1 MLFFL
6 LALIYIWNSFSAEV
20 LLENAEIALVGFHT
34 LFNILGVILVLP
46 FTRYFA
52 RLIEYL
58 VPLESNYLYHL
69 DAALPT
75 KEPKLAL
82 IASQQALQK
91 IFQASLEYIG
101 SHLNGSSNRSVVL
114 VKMEK
119 SIDDVQE
126 YIDEI
131 VISESKE
138 KEWEQLIALLHGVNH
153 LERLAERCEGME
165 KHYQVLHH
173 SEELTRIWRRY
184 KEYHQELRELCQSND
199 FFKASKLSDKMM
211 KMSIQELDQLRD
223 EVILKIAKDEID
235 SYGGLEILNTIKWFK
250 RILKHIKKFIF
261 YYEKAFEENLIQNNK
276 NI

>member
-52 RLIEYL
+52 WLIEYL

-91 IFQASLEYIG
+91 VFQASLEYIG

-165 KHYQVLHH
+165 
-173 SEELTRIWRRY
+173 
-184 KEYHQELRELCQSND
+184 N
-199 FFKASKLSDKMM
+199 
-211 KMSIQELDQLRD
+211 
-223 EVILKIAKDEID
+223 
-235 SYGGLEILNTIKWFK
+235 K